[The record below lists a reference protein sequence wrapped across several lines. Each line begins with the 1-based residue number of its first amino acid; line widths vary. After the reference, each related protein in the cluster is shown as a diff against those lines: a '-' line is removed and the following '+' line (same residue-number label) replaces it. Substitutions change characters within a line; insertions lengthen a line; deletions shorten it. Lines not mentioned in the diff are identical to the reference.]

1 MEGRA
6 EAEDQIS
13 TWYSSIYNAI
23 QQTDLNL
30 TLLVVSAFVFY
41 KVVSLTRRQQRNHRD
56 EQRILGPDP
65 IKLRPKLKLQ
75 PLRSDFTVRELQ
87 EFDGTREDGR
97 MLVAINFNVYDVSQS
112 THCYGPQGVY
122 SNFAGRDISRDLIN
136 FTVRTSGFD
145 EFDDLWDLSLSQMSI
160 LIEWDLQYKER
171 YPYVGKLLREGVPHT
186 DYAMEDEFEGDS
198 EQEMEE
204 MH

>member
-6 EAEDQIS
+6 EAEDHIS

-23 QQTDLNL
+23 KQTDLNL
-30 TLLVVSAFVFY
+30 TLLVVSSFVFY

-97 MLVAINFNVYDVSQS
+97 MLVAINFNVYDVSRS

-122 SNFAGRDISRDLIN
+122 PNFAGRDISRDLIN
-136 FTVRTSGFD
+136 FTVRTSGFV
-145 EFDDLWDLSLSQMSI
+145 EFDDLCDLSLSQMSI

-171 YPYVGKLLREGVPHT
+171 YPYVGKL
-186 DYAMEDEFEGDS
+186 
-198 EQEMEE
+198 
-204 MH
+204 